1 MNELS
6 NKDIHD
12 KCLAT
17 KISAEKANAA
27 AQRSVDFWAK
37 IDGSKLAKVGL
48 KEKDMDLVGQPKSQ
62 KMAKLG

>member
-1 MNELS
+1 MTQQ
-6 NKDIHD
+6 
-12 KCLAT
+12 AT

-62 KMAKLG
+62 KMVKLG